1 MIANKNF
8 TIVGA
13 GLVGSLLSIYLAK
26 RGYKVTVYERRPD
39 LRKNRMSAGRSIN
52 LALSDRGW
60 RGLEGVGIDDEVRKI
75 GIPMK
80 GRTIHNLNPPIPLL
94 KGEKGGLTF
103 QPYGKD
109 HQANYSVSRGGLN
122 CLLMDIAEKH
132 DVKFLFNEK
141 CTHVDLKTTTA
152 SFENFETKKISEIKS
167 DRIFGTD
174 GVFSAAR
181 MALQTST
188 DRFTYSQSYLD
199 HGYKELTIAATKSG
213 DFAMSADTLHIW
225 PRGNFM
231 LIALPNLD
239 KTFTCTLFFPFEGE
253 ISFASL
259 DTKEKMLKFF
269 NEMFADAVAL
279 MPTLAEDYFA
289 NAASSLATIRCFPWS
304 FEDKL
309 LLLGDAAHGIVPFFG
324 QGMNCGFEDCV
335 VLDGLIG
342 LTPSLSKGEGDW
354 TRIFKEFETL
364 RKPDGDAIAELAIE
378 NYIEMRDKVA
388 DPKFLLQKKIE
399 ACFSEKH
406 PDKWTPLYAMVT
418 YRTDMRYS
426 EALSKGK
433 RQEEIMKKIMAMKD
447 IEKKWDSEEVEKEI
461 LKMI

>member
-1 MIANKNF
+1 MNKNF

-13 GLVGSLLSIYLAK
+13 GLVGSLLAIYLRK
-26 RGYKVTVYERRPD
+26 KGYNVTVYERRPD
-39 LRKNRMSAGRSIN
+39 MRKNRISAGRSIN

-60 RGLEGVGIDDEVRKI
+60 RGLEGVGIDDEVRNI

-80 GRTIHNLNPPIPLL
+80 GRTIHNLDGTI
-94 KGEKGGLTF
+94 GF

-122 CLLMDIAEKH
+122 CLLMDLAEKNGAQ
-132 DVKFLFNEK
+132 FMFNEK
-141 CTHVDLKTTTA
+141 CTHVDLKSATCL
-152 SFENFETKKISEIKS
+152 FENLESKKISEVKS

-174 GVFSAAR
+174 GAFSAAR
-181 MALQTST
+181 HALQTTT
-188 DRFTYSQSYLD
+188 DRFTYSQTYLD
-199 HGYKELTIAATKSG
+199 HGYKELTITPSTKG
-213 DFAMSADTLHIW
+213 DFSMDANTLHIW
-225 PRGNFM
+225 PRGQFM

-253 ISFASL
+253 KSFATI
-259 DTKEKMLKFF
+259 DTKKNLQNFF
-269 NEMFADAVAL
+269 NEMFADAVPL

-289 NAASSLATIRCFPWS
+289 NPAASLATIRCYPWS

-335 VLDGLIG
+335 VLNKLMNSH
-342 LTPSLSKGEGDW
+342 LTPSLSKGEGGGW
-354 TRIFKEFETL
+354 KNIFQNFESS

-399 ACFSEKH
+399 ARFSEKY
-406 PDKWTPLYAMVT
+406 PDKWTPLYVMVT

-426 EALSKGK
+426 EALQKGK
-433 RQEEIMKKIMAMKD
+433 VQEDIMKKIMAMQGID
-447 IEKKWDSEEVEKEI
+447 KKWDSEEVEKEM
-461 LKMI
+461 LKLISL

>member
-1 MIANKNF
+1 MATDKNF

-80 GRTIHNLNPPIPLL
+80 GRTIHNLDGKI
-94 KGEKGGLTF
+94 TF

-122 CLLMDIAEKH
+122 CLLMDIAEKQE
-132 DVKFLFNEK
+132 VKFLFNER
-141 CTHVDLKTTTA
+141 CTHVDLKNTITV
-152 SFENFETKKISEIKS
+152 FENFETKKISEIKS
-167 DRIFGTD
+167 DRVFGTD
-174 GVFSAAR
+174 GAFSAAR
-181 MALQTST
+181 LALQTSS
-188 DRFTYSQSYLD
+188 DRFTYSQTYLD
-199 HGYKELTIAATKSG
+199 HGYKELTITPNAKG
-213 DFAMSADTLHIW
+213 DFAMDADTLHIW

-253 ISFASL
+253 KSFASL

-289 NAASSLATIRCFPWS
+289 NPAASLATIRCFPWS

-335 VLDGLIG
+335 VLEKLMNQH
-342 LTPSLSKGEGDW
+342 KEDW
-354 TRIFKEFETL
+354 KKIFSEFEKS

-399 ACFSEKH
+399 ARFAEKH

-418 YRTDMRYS
+418 YRTDIRYS

-433 RQEEIMKKIMAMKD
+433 HQEEIMKKIMTMQGID
-447 IEKKWDSEEVEKEI
+447 LKWDSEEVEKEI
-461 LKMI
+461 LKAL

>member
-1 MIANKNF
+1 MTNNKNF

-60 RGLEGVGIDDEVRKI
+60 RGLEGVGIGNEVRKI

-80 GRTIHNLNPPIPLL
+80 GRTIHNLDGKI
-94 KGEKGGLTF
+94 TF

-122 CLLMDIAEKH
+122 CLLMDIAEKEG
-132 DVKFLFNEK
+132 VKFLFNER
-141 CTHVDLKTTTA
+141 CTHVDLKNNSA
-152 SFENFETKKISEIKS
+152 VFENFESKKITEIKS
-167 DRIFGTD
+167 ERILGTD
-174 GVFSAAR
+174 GAFSAAR

-199 HGYKELTIAATKSG
+199 HGYKELTIASNTKG
-213 DFAMSADTLHIW
+213 DFAMDADTLHIW

-231 LIALPNLD
+231 MIALPNLD

-253 ISFASL
+253 KSFASL
-259 DTKEKMLKFF
+259 NTKEKMIRFF

-289 NAASSLATIRCFPWS
+289 NAAASLATIRCFPWS

-335 VLDGLIG
+335 VFDKLM
-342 LTPSLSKGEGDW
+342 SKHGEDW
-354 TRIFKEFETL
+354 KKIFAEFQTL

-378 NYIEMRDKVA
+378 NYVEMRDKVA

-406 PDKWTPLYAMVT
+406 PDKWTPLYVMVT
-418 YRTDMRYS
+418 YRTDLRYS

-433 RQEEIMKKIMAMKD
+433 RQEEIMRKIMAIKD
-447 IEKKWDSEEVEKEI
+447 IEKKWDSEEVEQQI
-461 LKMI
+461 LKLINP

>member
-1 MIANKNF
+1 MKNF

-13 GLVGSLLSIYLAK
+13 GLVGSLLAIYLSK
-26 RGYKVTVYERRPD
+26 RGYNITVYERRPD
-39 LRKNRMSAGRSIN
+39 MRKNRMSAGRSIN

-75 GIPMK
+75 GIAMK
-80 GRTIHNLNPPIPLL
+80 GRTIHNLDGTI
-94 KGEKGGLTF
+94 GF
-103 QPYGKD
+103 QPYGKH

-122 CLLMDIAEKH
+122 CLLMDIAEKQG
-132 DVKFLFNEK
+132 VKFFFNER
-141 CTHVDLKTTTA
+141 CTQVDLRNAVCT
-152 SFENFETKKISEIKS
+152 FENGESKKVSEVKS

-174 GVFSAAR
+174 GNFSASR
-181 MALQTST
+181 LALQTST
-188 DRFTYSQSYLD
+188 DRFTYSQTYLD
-199 HGYKELTIAATKSG
+199 HGYKELTITPTAKG
-213 DFAMSADTLHIW
+213 DFAMNADTLHIW

-253 ISFASL
+253 NSFA
-259 DTKEKMLKFF
+259 TINTEEKVLKFF
-269 NEMFADAVAL
+269 DEVFPDTIPL
-279 MPTLAEDYFA
+279 MPTLVEDYFR
-289 NAASSLATIRCFPWS
+289 NPPASLTTIKCFPWS

-309 LLLGDAAHGIVPFFG
+309 LLLGDSAHGIVPFFG

-335 VLDGLIG
+335 VLNNLI
-342 LTPSLSKGEGDW
+342 PSPSPTGEGSEEIW
-354 TRIFKEFETL
+354 KKVFHEFETL
-364 RKPDGDAIAELAIE
+364 RKPDGDAIAELAVE

-399 ACFSEKH
+399 ARFSEKY

-426 EALSKGK
+426 EALKKGK
-433 RQEEIMKKIMAMKD
+433 EQEEIMKKIMAMKD

-461 LKMI
+461 LKAL